1 VTGTDGGCL
10 ATAAA
15 AAAETVAATAAVNDG
30 VKLLTPVVVLD
41 VVACELGKT
50 EGIPSQRK
58 HK

>member
-1 VTGTDGGCL
+1 MTGTDGGCL

-15 AAAETVAATAAVNDG
+15 AGTVAATAPVNDG

-41 VVACELGKT
+41 VVASELGKT
-50 EGIPSQRK
+50 EWIPSQGK